1 MSNVNLLMG
10 VGGSFDVITGKVKR
24 APKWMQ
30 DNGLE
35 WLFRLL
41 QEPRKM
47 WKRYLI
53 GNIKYIRLAI
63 SELTKK

>member
-1 MSNVNLLMG
+1 MPDVQLLMG